1 METQTK
7 NKILTQTNN
16 NNNNNIYTYIYFSLI
31 FEIWFTVGCA
41 RFFYP
46 SLNIL
51 RSPGFFPF
59 FSSLSCCC
67 CCFFSFPEEM
77 LDELLDVKHRT
88 NEMKVCVQECSL
100 WCRFLLSTG
109 QLHKGLNPTT
119 PFWNENKTKTK
130 TKKTFRLFRIF
141 SAFHPS
147 ARSSVRPPRQKT
159 KEEKRLASRW
169 PTVRLSRRNERA
181 SVMTTGLQAAG
192 DVAGPQWGERPF
204 HSLFW
209 FVVVVVLTFSFFLN
223 FYSFTHSFIHY
234 CYCYK
239 HGQQ

>member
-1 METQTK
+1 METNQTK
-7 NKILTQTNN
+7 
-16 NNNNNIYTYIYFSLI
+16 NNNIYTYIYFSLI

-41 RFFYP
+41 RFFFFLFLYA

-51 RSPGFFPF
+51 RSPGFF
-59 FSSLSCCC
+59 SCC
-67 CCFFSFPEEM
+67 CCFFSFPDEM
-77 LDELLDVKHRT
+77 LDELFDVKHRT

-109 QLHKGLNPTT
+109 QLHKWLNPTT
-119 PFWNENKTKTK
+119 PFWNENKTKNK
-130 TKKTFRLFRIF
+130 NKKKHFDCFGFSRLSI
-141 SAFHPS
+141 
-147 ARSSVRPPRQKT
+147 RPPRQKT

-192 DVAGPQWGERPF
+192 DVAGPQWGERPL
-204 HSLFW
+204 HSLFR
-209 FVVVVVLTFSFFLN
+209 FVVVVVVVVVLTFSFFFY